1 MTNDIESV
9 NSWLHKDAPEESAR
23 PEGVIDT
30 TLPDPAL
37 LPEAPPLYRRLPRLG
52 ALAAREPLSF
62 LVHAVAYGCGA
73 VAIVALLRPLLAKS
87 CAFGYALR
95 IVVAFLAVR
104 LLVTLFMRYVLYQY
118 ALVFTL
124 HREITLRDL
133 TLERLKFR
141 NNRGSALFTNVVA
154 VVSLLVLRGMAPD
167 GADALCGAP
176 AEAPFT
182 GAAVGLDV
190 ALYAL
195 VVALPASYWVLYS
208 YGADPV
214 EEADVASKRRL
225 QKCSHGHQGG

>member
-1 MTNDIESV
+1 
-9 NSWLHKDAPEESAR
+9 
-23 PEGVIDT
+23 
-30 TLPDPAL
+30 
-37 LPEAPPLYRRLPRLG
+37 
-52 ALAAREPLSF
+52 
-62 LVHAVAYGCGA
+62 
-73 VAIVALLRPLLAKS
+73 
-87 CAFGYALR
+87 
-95 IVVAFLAVR
+95 
-104 LLVTLFMRYVLYQY
+104 MRYVLYQY

-190 ALYAL
+190 AL
-195 VVALPASYWVLYS
+195 
-208 YGADPV
+208 
-214 EEADVASKRRL
+214 
-225 QKCSHGHQGG
+225 